1 MANIPDEAID
11 RMQEVSK
18 SAFVIYVYLC
28 RRRNGKTGKC
38 FPSLK
43 TIASECNLDYSYASV
58 MRSELVRA
66 NWIALDDNGHIE
78 LLMGFGKSKDDVL
91 ENPKEV
97 LENPNEPLE
106 NPKRH
111 IKDIN
116 HQSNHQSNHRERR
129 ANPSSTKRGSRIPAD
144 FGISEPMREWAESK
158 AIDLNIELETEKFVN
173 YWQSASGQKGVKMD
187 WVATWRNW
195 MLNAMEYRKN
205 GANQTNRTSTNREKL
220 SGYQELF
227 EKYG

>member
-58 MRSELVRA
+58 MRSELVK
-66 NWIALDDNGHIE
+66 NGWIELDEKGHIK
-78 LLMGFGKSKDDVL
+78 LLMGFGKSKDEVL
-91 ENPKEV
+91 ENPKGS
-97 LENPNEPLE
+97 LENPKHVLE
-106 NPKRH
+106 NPKRY
-111 IKDIN
+111 IKEYN
-116 HQSNHQSNHRERR
+116 HQSNHQSNQCSKRT
-129 ANPSSTKRGSRIPAD
+129 SSPPKTRGSRLPMD
-144 FGISEPMREWAESK
+144 FAVTTTMTDWANLRGLD
-158 AIDLNIELETEKFVN
+158 IDLDTETEKFVN
-173 YWQSASGQKGVKMD
+173 YWTGVSGQRGVKLD

-195 MLNAMEYRKN
+195 MLQAMEYKKR
-205 GANQTNRTSTNREKL
+205 GTNQQQRNSSNREKL
-220 SGYQELF
+220 SEYQQLF
-227 EKYG
+227 DKYN

>member
-58 MRSELVRA
+58 MRSELVKTG
-66 NWIALDDNGHIE
+66 WISLDEKGHIE
-78 LLMGFGKSKDDVL
+78 LLMGFGKSKDESL

-97 LENPNEPLE
+97 LENPNDPLE
-106 NPKRH
+106 NPKRY

-116 HQSNHQSNHRERR
+116 HQSNHQRNHRERR
-129 ANPSSTKRGSRIPAD
+129 ANPSSTKKGTRIPAD
-144 FGISEPMREWAESK
+144 FTISEAMMEWAEAK
-158 AIDLNIELETEKFVN
+158 AMDLDIELETEKFIN
-173 YWQSASGQKGVKMD
+173 YWQSASGQKGVKLD

-195 MLNAMEYRKN
+195 MLNAKEYRKN
-205 GANQTNRTSTNREKL
+205 GANQNKRTSTNRDKL
-220 SGYQELF
+220 SEYQELF